1 MLVFKELNFCRVL
14 KTVLHP
20 NPPELITE
28 FCNTQKK
35 FSELISK
42 NQLVREILD
51 DTATIK
57 DYYQTENAEE
67 SERSNKKLHI
77 AS

>member
-1 MLVFKELNFCRVL
+1 
-14 KTVLHP
+14 LHP
-20 NPPELITE
+20 NPLELITE

-51 DTATIK
+51 GTATIK
-57 DYYQTENAEE
+57 GYYQTENAEE
-67 SERSNKKLHI
+67 SERS
-77 AS
+77 